1 MAESNS
7 VGVSLGSKPAY
18 KHPLILYQVPLTE
31 THVGDSRIGFFVI
44 QDGNRMEVCHGI
56 PSFSSRRFRRG
67 DAFDTRF
74 GNRQIDRLIFD
85 LCEKAWEARSPHSD
99 QKNQGHRYLPS
110 VVARQSGFKVKEV
123 EAAMIAHIDAGNL
136 RPGQQA
142 KSRGQKGLKVVRRP
156 ENAAATFD

>member
-44 QDGNRMEVCHGI
+44 QDGNRMEVCHGVS
-56 PSFSSRRFRRG
+56 SFSSRRFRRG

-99 QKNQGHRYLPS
+99 QKNQGHPYLPS

-123 EAAMIAHIDAGNL
+123 EAAMIAHIDAGNFGPASK
-136 RPGQQA
+136 RCHAA
-142 KSRGQKGLKVVRRP
+142 KR
-156 ENAAATFD
+156 A